1 MNYLPFLGVI
11 LLNVVMVTLQQSWT
25 PSTIINNGFE
35 IDTTKE
41 IHLGYFND
49 PDEIVLYKAKDD
61 SIEEQNKEKES
72 NEFIETFRNLH
83 QKLLNNTHV
92 SLVLTFMNDMSPTYT
107 GSLQEFTE
115 EYYNLLVDS
124 HKYYGYED
132 YMIMITFNLNQ
143 QSYYGFSKSK
153 INTVISNLTINSFF
167 SSSMGT
173 RNEYR
178 EAILQF
184 IDHVNSLSYENMYYD
199 ALGIYQYIMSNQQN
213 KEHYIQHNWI
223 YFDELT
229 RTPSLNKDIENKITT
244 IQTKHNYTLS
254 IIIVPGIT
262 NNYLNNIDLFC
273 DELFSSFKEI
283 TNDNSLSLIFVID
296 RISNKYCFNNGT
308 NVNYSKEQYN
318 GFVKDSIEDFSNKE
332 FQSGIIKML
341 DSIINY
347 SASSQGILN
356 EILPVIIVLVVLII
370 LLLMA
375 RYCKRSKSK
384 YKSTS
389 MEERF
394 SIKTSQNQ
402 KNSTDY
408 GVSMVYSL

>member
-11 LLNVVMVTLQQSWT
+11 LFNVIMFTLQQSWT

-49 PDEIVLYKAKDD
+49 PDEIVLYKAKDN

-72 NEFIETFRNLH
+72 NEFIETVRNLH

-107 GSLQEFTE
+107 ESLQKFTE
-115 EYYNLLVDS
+115 EYYNLLMDS
-124 HKYYGYED
+124 HNYYAYED
-132 YMIMITFNLNQ
+132 YMIVITFNLHQ

-153 INTVISNLTINSFF
+153 INTVISNSTINSFF
-167 SSSMGT
+167 SSTIET

-178 EAILQF
+178 ETILQF
-184 IDHVNSLSYENMYYD
+184 IDYVGSLSYDDMYYD
-199 ALGIYQYIMSNQQN
+199 ASGIYEYIMSNQQN
-213 KEHYIQHNWI
+213 KEYYIQHNWI

-229 RTPSLNKDIENKITT
+229 RMPSLNKNIENKITT
-244 IQTKHNYTLS
+244 IQTKHNYILS

-262 NNYLNNIDLFC
+262 SNYLNNIDLFC
-273 DELFSSFKEI
+273 DELFSSFNEI
-283 TNDNSLSLIFVID
+283 TTDNSLSLIFVID
-296 RISNKYCFNNGT
+296 RISGKYCFKNGT
-308 NVNYSKEQYN
+308 NVGYSKEQYHD
-318 GFVKDSIEDFSNKE
+318 FVKDSLEDFSKKE
-332 FQSGIIKML
+332 FQNGIIKML

-347 SASSQGILN
+347 SPTSQGVLN
-356 EILPVIIVLVVLII
+356 EILPVIIVLIMLIVI
-370 LLLMA
+370 LLMA

-394 SIKTSQNQ
+394 SIKTSQNK

-408 GVSMVYSL
+408 GVPMVYSL